1 MPSQQI
7 NGYPNYEIVEDGTI
21 ISTKFYRTLKHSNSD
36 SGYAYVNLIHDKIK
50 KTTAVHKLVMEHFG
64 PAKPGDNYVI
74 DHKDGN
80 KNNNHI
86 DNLQWVTIRENTTRY
101 YGNQDKKLKVLEL
114 RKQGM
119 TMQKIAAEVGLS
131 TSTVQQTIL
140 QASK

>member
-21 ISTKFYRTLKHSNSD
+21 ISTKFYRTLKHGNSD
-36 SGYAYVNLIHDKIK
+36 SGYAYVNLIQDKIK

-101 YGNQDKKLKVLEL
+101 YGNQDKKIKVLEL